1 MTIAKDDVAIIE
13 YTVHAN
19 GEQLDTSEGKEPL
32 AVIVGQGQLVPGL
45 ENALLGKKVGDKFDA
60 EIAAADG
67 YGERNDNLVQAVPK
81 SMFGEVEVE
90 VGMQF
95 RATTDEGEQSVII
108 IGIEDDE
115 VIVDGNHPLSGI
127 DLAFSIEV
135 VETRKATEEE
145 LAHGH
150 VHAAGGCGHH
160 H

>member
-1 MTIAKDDVAIIE
+1 MIIAKDDVAIFE
-13 YTVHAN
+13 YTVTAN

-32 AVIVGQGQLVPGL
+32 AIIVGQGQLVPGL
-45 ENALLGKKVGDKFDA
+45 EQALIGKQVGDKFDT
-60 EIAAADG
+60 EIAAEEA

-81 SMFGEVEVE
+81 AMFGDVEVE

-115 VIVDGNHPLSGI
+115 VIVDGNHPLAGI

-135 VETRKATEEE
+135 TEVRKATEEE

-150 VHAAGGCGHH
+150 VHAPGGCGHH

>member
-13 YTVHAN
+13 YTVTAN

-32 AVIVGQGQLVPGL
+32 AVIVGLGQLVPGL
-45 ENALLGKKVGDKFDA
+45 EQALLGKKVGDKFDA
-60 EIAAADG
+60 DIAAEDA

-81 SMFGEVEVE
+81 SMFGDVEVE

-108 IGIEDDE
+108 IGMEEDE

-127 DLAFSIEV
+127 DLAFTIEV
-135 VETRKATEEE
+135 IETRKATEEE

-150 VHAAGGCGHH
+150 VHAEGGCGHH